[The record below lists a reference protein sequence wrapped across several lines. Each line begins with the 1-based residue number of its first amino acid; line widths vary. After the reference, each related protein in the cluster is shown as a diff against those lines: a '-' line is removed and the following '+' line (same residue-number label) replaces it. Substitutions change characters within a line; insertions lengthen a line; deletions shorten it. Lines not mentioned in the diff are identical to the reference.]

1 MKKVEN
7 MLNKYYKNDN
17 SNEVSKYFIQIYN
30 FIAMYKAKKNKKR
43 KI

>member
-1 MKKVEN
+1 MKRLEN

-17 SNEVSKYFIQIYN
+17 SNQVNKYFIQIYN
-30 FIAMYKAKKNKKR
+30 SIAMYKAKENKKR